1 MSITNYSELKTAIAD
16 WINRD
21 DLSDDRLSDF
31 IQMAENRIFHV
42 LRVPPMEKYANLTT
56 DTEGK
61 VTVPSDFLEAKDV
74 IFNGKPLDRI
84 STTEFYARDAA
95 QGTPIAFTRE
105 TVYLRL
111 WPTPGPAVTGLK
123 MVYYALPTA
132 LSGSN
137 ASNAV
142 FAMSPELY
150 LYGAL
155 VAAGTYFG
163 SPVEKL
169 SVWSE
174 SFNDTVKRLTDNARQ
189 SEVSGSTN
197 LVANGY

>member
-1 MSITNYSELKTAIAD
+1 MSITNYTELKTAVAD
-16 WINRD
+16 WLNRD
-21 DLSDDRLSDF
+21 DISDARITDF

-56 DTEGK
+56 DSEGK
-61 VTVPSDFLEAKDV
+61 VTVPGDFLEAKDV
-74 IFNGKPLDRI
+74 LFNSKPLDRI
-84 STTEFYARDAA
+84 STTEFYARDAT
-95 QGTPIAFTRE
+95 QGTPISFMRE
-105 TVYLRL
+105 TIYLRF
-111 WPTPGPAVTGLK
+111 WPTPTADNAVK

-155 VAAGTYFG
+155 VAAGTYLG
-163 SPVEKL
+163 APVEKMQ
-169 SVWSE
+169 VWSE
-174 SFNDTVKRLTDNARQ
+174 SFNDTMQRLMENARQ
-189 SEVSGSTN
+189 AEVSGSTT

>member
-1 MSITNYSELKTAIAD
+1 MSITTYTELKTAVAD
-16 WINRD
+16 WLNRD
-21 DLSDDRLSDF
+21 DLSDARITDF

-56 DTEGK
+56 DSEGK
-61 VTVPSDFLEAKDV
+61 VTVPGDFLEAKDV
-74 IFNGKPLDRI
+74 IFAGKPLERI
-84 STTEFYARDAA
+84 STTEYYARSPAA
-95 QGTPIAFTRE
+95 GSPINFMRE
-105 TVYLRL
+105 TVYLRF
-111 WPTPGPAVTGLK
+111 WPTPESDNAVK

-155 VAAGTYFG
+155 VAAGTYLG
-163 SPVEKL
+163 MPAEKL
-169 SVWSE
+169 QVWSE
-174 SFNDTVKRLTDNARQ
+174 SFNDTIKRLMDNARQ
-189 SEVSGSTN
+189 AEVSGSTAT
-197 LVANGY
+197 VANGY

>member
-1 MSITNYSELKTAIAD
+1 MSITNYTELKTAVAD
-16 WINRD
+16 WLNRD
-21 DLSDDRLSDF
+21 DLTDARITDF

-61 VTVPSDFLEAKDV
+61 VTVPGDFLEAKDV
-74 IFNGKPLDRI
+74 LFNSKPLDRI

-95 QGTPIAFTRE
+95 QGTPYSFMRE
-105 TVYLRL
+105 TIYLRF
-111 WPTPGPAVTGLK
+111 WPTPASGNPVK

-132 LSGSN
+132 LSAGN
-137 ASNAV
+137 ATNAV

-155 VAAGTYFG
+155 VAAGTYLG
-163 SPVEKL
+163 SPVEKI
-169 SVWSE
+169 SVWSQ
-174 SFNDTVKRLTDNARQ
+174 SFNDTMQRLMDNARQ
-189 SEVSGSTN
+189 SDVSGSTN
-197 LVANGY
+197 SVANGY